1 MNPMLMPQAAFAMPM
16 GVPEVP
22 QGQMVQPAP
31 ADPQSYLK
39 PASGIAKTLPKL
51 KGFASSPYMAKGLG
65 AASRAAFSGDWGNL
79 LGGFAD
85 ATAEYQ
91 AANQKATV
99 LGGPDDAFE
108 ITTDPTTGEKTYKPV
123 EAVQSYLKDKRDAE
137 ARVRLTPKAPDLKD
151 VADLVGRAASFVQKG
166 GDLAEARAF
175 LVNSGVP
182 AASIPAQLSPAYA
195 AFGATVPQAQAQEVR
210 EAAQTYREK
219 DGDRRFSETVQ
230 QHGIANGFRAR
241 AEGRTIAKGSRSSR
255 PSAAKPLKG
264 YQTNITS
271 KAAYDR
277 LPSGTKFIAPDG
289 SKRIKP

>member
-91 AANQKATV
+91 AANQKLTTV
-99 LGGPDDAFE
+99 GGPDDAFE
-108 ITTDPTTGEKTYKPV
+108 ITTDPNDPTKRTYKPI
-123 EAVQSYLKDKRDAE
+123 EAVQSYLRDKAEAAAAIKLRPELKEVRDARGAVGSAIAKLPPE
-137 ARVRLTPKAPDLKD
+137 KQAAAYEMIRQDPASWGIPDGVLPEYDADAIKTMGGMGFTAPQAAAADARQTTQVLQADKFVEQKRATGVREGFQGQANGRANAASARAASKSTRARSGGGGARAPKAPITSMST
-151 VADLVGRAASFVQKG
+151 ADLLRLVGGK
-166 GDLAEARAF
+166 
-175 LVNSGVP
+175 
-182 AASIPAQLSPAYA
+182 
-195 AFGATVPQAQAQEVR
+195 
-210 EAAQTYREK
+210 
-219 DGDRRFSETVQ
+219 
-230 QHGIANGFRAR
+230 
-241 AEGRTIAKGSRSSR
+241 
-255 PSAAKPLKG
+255 
-264 YQTNITS
+264 
-271 KAAYDR
+271 
-277 LPSGTKFIAPDG
+277 
-289 SKRIKP
+289 